1 MFPFG
6 FDWKLKNLRK
16 KWCKL
21 RLKAL
26 KMEKEERKTFF
37 DMLDDV
43 EQELRTLEEE
53 ELTRADRARILER
66 VENGL
71 KEIEE
76 IIKPRKEKEFNF

>member
-21 RLKAL
+21 RLKVL
-26 KMEKEERKTFF
+26 KMEKEERKAIF

-66 VENGL
+66 VETGL

-76 IIKPRKEKEFNF
+76 T

>member
-21 RLKAL
+21 RLKVL
-26 KMEKEERKTFF
+26 KMEKEERKTLF

-66 VENGL
+66 VETGL

-76 IIKPRKEKEFNF
+76 TLKPRKEKEFNF